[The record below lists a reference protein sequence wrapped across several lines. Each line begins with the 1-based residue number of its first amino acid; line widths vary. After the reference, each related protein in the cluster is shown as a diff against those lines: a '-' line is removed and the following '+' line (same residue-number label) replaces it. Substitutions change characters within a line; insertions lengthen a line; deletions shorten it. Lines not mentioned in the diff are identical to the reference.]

1 MNAWVEVI
9 VKTEDKKIGRA
20 RHQDDDIYA
29 EMFSA
34 ILEQRLSPGTKLS
47 EDALCKIFNVS
58 RTIIR
63 KVLQRLSHE
72 KVVEIQPNRG
82 AFVAEPTPEEAR
94 DVLEARRIVEAGI
107 MRGAVRA
114 AKPSDIK
121 RLRAM
126 ITKEGTAIEQGS
138 HSKWVSLSGDFHLE
152 LARISGNLALTEF
165 LRELVSRTS
174 LIHVQYQ
181 SGQMGHQS
189 CSCEEHV
196 DIVKALEAGDE
207 EAAVSLMNGHLKAI
221 EASLDLSDT
230 KADDDLYRIFAKDT
244 VTAAGESL

>member
-1 MNAWVEVI
+1 MDVDVNS
-9 VKTEDKKIGRA
+9 EDKKSNRA
-20 RHQDDDIYA
+20 RHQDDDIYT

-47 EDALCKIFNVS
+47 EDALCEIFNVS

-63 KVLQRLSHE
+63 KVLQRLAHE
-72 KVVEIQPNRG
+72 KVVDIQPNRG
-82 AFVAEPTPEEAR
+82 AFVAEPTPDEAR
-94 DVLEARRIVEAGI
+94 DVLEARRIVEVGI
-107 MRGAVRA
+107 MRGAVRL
-114 AKPSDIK
+114 AKNSDIK
-121 RLRAM
+121 RLKNM
-126 ITKEGTAIEQGS
+126 IAKESKAIEQGK

-152 LARISGNLALTEF
+152 LARISGNHALAEF

-181 SGQMGHQS
+181 SGPVGHQS
-189 CSCEEHV
+189 CSCDEHI
-196 DIVKALEAGDE
+196 DIIGALEARDE
-207 EAAVSLMNGHLKAI
+207 EAAVSLMDGHLKAI